1 MTLTPPSRLV
11 PHPLVFNLRDVGGYV
26 GHDGRTVRWRRLL
39 RSDSLHRLSL
49 AEPEFAALGVRTVID
64 LRRGHEV
71 ATFGRVPQFDG
82 LVYHHIAPEH
92 AEWDAVPLLPEDD
105 SARWLADRY
114 LDLARDGIE
123 GLARVMKVIADAD
136 AAPVVVHCA
145 AGKDRTGV
153 VCALTLSVLGVSD
166 EDIAEDYA
174 LSTAASARFT
184 AWLKEANPN
193 ARDLPQQML
202 SSPAGAMLLF
212 LADLRTEHGSIEG
225 YLTGAGVRPA
235 DLTALR
241 EHLLAEQEAQQ
252 KAEQKA
258 EQEHGN

>member
-49 AEPEFAALGVRTVID
+49 IEPEFAALGVRTVID

-71 ATFGRVPQFDG
+71 DVFGRVPRFDG

-114 LDLARDGIE
+114 LDLARDGVD
-123 GLARVMKVIADAD
+123 GLAQVMKVIADAD

-153 VCALTLSVLGVSD
+153 VCALTLGVLGVSD
-166 EDIAEDYA
+166 DDIAEDYA

-184 AWLKEANPN
+184 AWVREAHPR
-193 ARDLPQQML
+193 AKDMPQQMMT
-202 SSPAGAMLLF
+202 SPAGAMRLF
-212 LADLRTEHGSIEG
+212 LADLRAEHGSIEG
-225 YLTGAGVRPA
+225 YLESAGVRPEE
-235 DLTALR
+235 LTALR
-241 EHLLAEQEAQQ
+241 QHLLEKE
-252 KAEQKA
+252 
-258 EQEHGN
+258 N